1 MLMLEWVLVLLLA
14 SVVLTNLAERLT
26 VPYPSVLAIAG
37 AGLAFL
43 PFAPQIRI
51 EPELALALFVAP
63 ALLDAAF
70 DTSPRSLRDNAIPV
84 ASMAVVA
91 VVLTTA
97 AIAFLGW
104 RFAGLPIAAA
114 IALGAIVAPPDA
126 VAANEVL
133 RHLRIPQRIGLVLQ
147 GESMLNDATAL
158 LIYRAAVLSAAGS
171 FSFVAGAP
179 SLVLAAVGG
188 LFAGYVLARLYLVAS
203 AFVRDPASSTVLQFV
218 GTFGVWLLSERLEL
232 SPIITVVV
240 YAMTL
245 AQSAAQSAP
254 EHLGARLRISSYS
267 VWETAVF
274 VVNVLAFVLMGLQA
288 RLIIERLSPEQR
300 WGSLVFGLS
309 VLAVVIVV
317 RIAWLVVYRAI
328 AATIRR
334 WRPGLA
340 DRLASRNPG
349 GAIVLGWSGMRGLI
363 TLATAFALPQQFPGR
378 DLIVLCAF
386 CVVLGTLV
394 IQGCTLRP
402 LMRLLRFED
411 DGAVERELSRARV
424 AVMQAA
430 LDSLDGETS
439 PVATMAREKYAAA
452 RKIAEDQN
460 EPQAAT
466 KYDELRLRAIAAQ
479 RAALQRL
486 RARGEIGEEAFHRIQ
501 EELDWS
507 ELDAAPAGSFQ
518 SLAS

>member
-1 MLMLEWVLVLLLA
+1 MLMLEWILVLLLA
-14 SVVLTNLAERLT
+14 AVILTNLAERLA
-26 VPYPSVLAIAG
+26 VPYPSLLAIAG
-37 AGLAFL
+37 TGLAFL
-43 PFAPQIRI
+43 PFAPQLRI

-70 DTSPRSLRDNAIPV
+70 DTSPRGLRSNAIPV
-84 ASMAVVA
+84 ASLAVVA

-97 AIAFLGW
+97 AIAFMGW

-133 RHLRIPQRIGLVLQ
+133 RHLRMPQRIGLVLQ
-147 GESMLNDATAL
+147 GESLLNDATAL
-158 LIYRAAVLSAAGS
+158 LIYRAAVHAAAGS
-171 FSFVAGAP
+171 FSLVGDAWILVAAM
-179 SLVLAAVGG
+179 GG
-188 LFAGYVLARLYLVAS
+188 LVAGYVLARVYLVAS

-218 GTFGVWLLSERLEL
+218 STFGVWLLSERLTL
-232 SPIITVVV
+232 SPIITVVI

-245 AQSAAQSAP
+245 AQAAP
-254 EHLGARLRISSYS
+254 GRLGARLRISSYS

-288 RLIIERLSPEQR
+288 RPIIDRLSPEQR

-317 RIAWLVVYRAI
+317 RIAWLVMYRAI
-328 AATIRR
+328 VATIRR

-340 DRLASRNPG
+340 DRLASRDPR

-363 TLATAFALPQQFPGR
+363 TLATAFALPQQFPAR

-394 IQGCTLRP
+394 IQGFTLRP
-402 LMRLLRFED
+402 LMRLLRFEE

-424 AVMQAA
+424 VVMQAA
-430 LDSLDGETS
+430 VDSLDGETS
-439 PVATMAREKYAAA
+439 SAATTVREQYTAA
-452 RKIAEDQN
+452 RKVAEDQH

-479 RAALQRL
+479 RAALHRL

-507 ELDAAPAGSFQ
+507 ELDAAPAGSFP
-518 SLAS
+518 SLMS

>member
-1 MLMLEWVLVLLLA
+1 MLMFEWILVLLLA
-14 SVVLTNLAERLT
+14 AVILTNLAERLA
-26 VPYPSVLAIAG
+26 VPYPSLLAIAG

-70 DTSPRSLRDNAIPV
+70 DTSPRDLRRNAIPI
-84 ASMAVVA
+84 ASLAVVA

-97 AIAFLGW
+97 AVAFLGW

-133 RHLRIPQRIGLVLQ
+133 RHLRIPQRIGFVLQ
-147 GESMLNDATAL
+147 GESLLNDATAL
-158 LIYRAAVLSAAGS
+158 LIYRAAVAAAIGS
-171 FSFVAGAP
+171 FSIVGDAPVLLVAAMG
-179 SLVLAAVGG
+179 SVI
-188 LFAGYVLARLYLVAS
+188 AGYVLARLYMVAS
-203 AFVRDPASSTVLQFV
+203 AYVRDPASSTVLQFV
-218 GTFGVWLLSERLEL
+218 STFGVWLLSERLTL

-245 AQSAAQSAP
+245 AQATP
-254 EHLGARLRISSYS
+254 GRLGPRLRISSYS

-288 RLIIERLSPEQR
+288 RPIIERLSPDER
-300 WGSLVFGLS
+300 WGSLAFGLS
-309 VLAVVIVV
+309 VLALVILV
-317 RIAWLVVYRAI
+317 RIAWLVVYRAVV
-328 AATIRR
+328 AVIRR
-334 WRPGLA
+334 RRPGLA
-340 DRLASRNPG
+340 DRLAARDPRG
-349 GAIVLGWSGMRGLI
+349 GIVISWSGMRGLV
-363 TLATAFALPQQFPGR
+363 TLATAFALPPQFPGR

-394 IQGCTLRP
+394 IQGFTLRP
-402 LMRLLRFED
+402 LLQKLRFED
-411 DGAVERELSRARV
+411 DGASERELSRARV

-430 LDSLDGETS
+430 LDSLDGDTS
-439 PVATMAREKYAAA
+439 GAATTVREQFAAA
-452 RKIAEDQN
+452 RKVAQGQH

-466 KYDELRLRAIAAQ
+466 KHDKLRLRAIAAQ
-479 RAALQRL
+479 RETLHRL
-486 RARGEIGEEAFHRIQ
+486 RAQGEIGDEIFRRLQ
-501 EELDWS
+501 EELDWA

>member
-1 MLMLEWVLVLLLA
+1 MLMFEWILVLLLA
-14 SVVLTNLAERLT
+14 AVILANLAERLA
-26 VPYPSVLAIAG
+26 VPYPSLLAIAG

-70 DTSPRSLRDNAIPV
+70 DTSPRALRRNAIPIV
-84 ASMAVVA
+84 SLAVIA

-97 AIAFLGW
+97 AVAFLGW
-104 RFAGLPIAAA
+104 RFAGLPITAA

-126 VAANEVL
+126 VAANAVL
-133 RHLRIPQRIGLVLQ
+133 RDLRIPQRIGLVLQ
-147 GESMLNDATAL
+147 GESLLNDATAL
-158 LIYRAAVLSAAGS
+158 LIYRAAVASAVGS
-171 FSFVAGAP
+171 FSLVGDAP
-179 SLVLAAVGG
+179 ILLLAAVGS
-188 LFAGYVLARLYLVAS
+188 LVAGYVMARLYMVA
-203 AFVRDPASSTVLQFV
+203 APYVRDPASSTIMQFIS
-218 GTFGVWLLSERLEL
+218 TFGVWLLSERLTL

-245 AQSAAQSAP
+245 AQAASGR
-254 EHLGARLRISSYS
+254 LGPRLRITSYA

-288 RLIIERLSPEQR
+288 RPIIERLSPEQR
-300 WGSLVFGLS
+300 WGSLVFGLT
-309 VLAVVIVV
+309 VLALVIVV
-317 RIAWLVVYRAI
+317 RIAWLAVYRATV
-328 AATIRR
+328 APIRR
-334 WRPGLA
+334 WRPNLA
-340 DRLASRNPG
+340 DRLVSRDPRG
-349 GAIVLGWSGMRGLI
+349 TIVISWSGMRGLV
-363 TLATAFALPQQFPGR
+363 TLATAFALPAQFPGR

-394 IQGCTLRP
+394 IQGLTLRP
-402 LMRLLRFED
+402 LLRLLRLQD
-411 DGAVERELSRARV
+411 DGAVEREISRARI

-430 LDSLDGETS
+430 LDSLDGDS
-439 PVATMAREKYAAA
+439 SRAAAMMREQYAAA
-452 RKIAEDQN
+452 RKVAEDHH

-479 RAALQRL
+479 REALHRL
-486 RARGEIGEEAFHRIQ
+486 RAQGEIGDEAFRRIQ

>member
-1 MLMLEWVLVLLLA
+1 MLMFEWILLLLFVA
-14 SVVLTNLAERLT
+14 VVLTNLAQRLA
-26 VPYPSVLAIAG
+26 VPYPSLLAIAG

-51 EPELALALFVAP
+51 EPELVLALFAAP

-70 DTSPRSLRDNAIPV
+70 DTSPRDLRNNAIPI
-84 ASMAVVA
+84 ASLAVVA

-97 AIAFLGW
+97 AVAFLGW
-104 RFAGLPIAAA
+104 QFAGLPISAA
-114 IALGAIVAPPDA
+114 IALGAIASPPDP
-126 VAANEVL
+126 VATNEVL
-133 RHLRIPQRIGLVLQ
+133 RHLRIPQRVGLVLQ
-147 GESMLNDATAL
+147 GEGLLNDATAL
-158 LIYRAAVLSAAGS
+158 LIYRAAVTAAAGS
-171 FSFVAGAP
+171 FSLVGDAPILALSAVA
-179 SLVLAAVGG
+179 SLI
-188 LFAGYVLARLYLVAS
+188 AGYVLARLYLVAS

-218 GTFGVWLLSERLEL
+218 STFGVWLVSERLTL
-232 SPIITVVV
+232 SPIITVVI

-245 AQSAAQSAP
+245 AQATP
-254 EHLGARLRISSYS
+254 GWLGPRLRISSYS

-288 RLIIERLSPEQR
+288 RTIIERLSPEQR
-300 WGSLVFGLS
+300 WSSLVFALS
-309 VLAVVIVV
+309 VLSVVIVV
-317 RIAWLVVYRAI
+317 RIAWLAVYRTI
-328 AATIRR
+328 VATVRR

-340 DRLASRNPG
+340 DRLASRDPR
-349 GAIVLGWSGMRGLI
+349 GAIVMGWSGMRGLI

-394 IQGCTLRP
+394 VQGFTLRP
-402 LMRLLRFED
+402 LLRLLRFQD
-411 DGAVERELSRARV
+411 DGAVERDLSRARV
-424 AVMQAA
+424 VVMQAA

-439 PVATMAREKYAAA
+439 TAAAMAREKYTTAL
-452 RKIAEDQN
+452 KVAEDQH

-466 KYDELRLRAIAAQ
+466 KYDELRLHAIAAQ
-479 RAALQRL
+479 RAALHRL
-486 RARGEIGEEAFHRIQ
+486 RTRGEIGDEAFHRIQ